1 MKKNRNMMS
10 VIIIGG
16 ISLMLTECW
25 VLCQVFNMD
34 HRGDIPGSP
43 VVETLPFSSGGTGS
57 IPGWKAKIPHASWP
71 KNQSMEAIL

>member
-10 VIIIGG
+10 VIMIGG

-34 HRGDIPGSP
+34 HRRDISGSP
-43 VVETLPFSSGGTGS
+43 VVETLPFSSGIQVRSLVGELRSHMLLGQKT
-57 IPGWKAKIPHASWP
+57 KT
-71 KNQSMEAIL
+71 